1 MKTGHCCNWDMHN
14 TAMEAQ
20 EKGHLTCLGE
30 SGNTSR
36 GSDACAES
44 RRTNNSLPGEKVG
57 MRGEGGR
64 HVVGTGA
71 SWYMQSVKSMEKHGV
86 YGKL

>member
-20 EKGHLTCLGE
+20 EKGYLTCLGE

-36 GSDACAES
+36 GSDAYAV
-44 RRTNNSLPGEKVG
+44 LKD
-57 MRGEGGR
+57 
-64 HVVGTGA
+64 
-71 SWYMQSVKSMEKHGV
+71 K
-86 YGKL
+86 